1 LNSVALINS
10 SSLNLD
16 KTISVTDPNLI
27 EMAEELDAKA
37 IDKGFN
43 KYASKKFIL

>member
-1 LNSVALINS
+1 V
-10 SSLNLD
+10 
-16 KTISVTDPNLI
+16 
-27 EMAEELDAKA
+27 AEELDAKA